1 MDNKNNS
8 HKTNSKVKILREKV
22 EINKLGLNHVKNIN
36 NK

>member
-8 HKTNSKVKILREKV
+8 LKTNSKVKILREKV